1 LFFEIEANPTKFDF
15 IACSQSSSTLHT
27 FILAM
32 ILFPE
37 VQEKAQAEI
46 DSVVG
51 KDRLPTFDDRD
62 ALPYVEAVICET
74 LRWHPA
80 APLG

>member
-1 LFFEIEANPTKFDF
+1 
-15 IACSQSSSTLHT
+15 
-27 FILAM
+27 M

-46 DSVVG
+46 DSVIG
-51 KDRLPTFDDRD
+51 MDRLPTFDDRN

-80 APLG
+80 VPLGQICAVRVRTFSYIPDRYGSRYDHG

>member
-1 LFFEIEANPTKFDF
+1 
-15 IACSQSSSTLHT
+15 
-27 FILAM
+27 M

-46 DSVVG
+46 DSVVD

-62 ALPYVEAVICET
+62 
-74 LRWHPA
+74 
-80 APLG
+80 PLHL

>member
-1 LFFEIEANPTKFDF
+1 
-15 IACSQSSSTLHT
+15 
-27 FILAM
+27 M

-37 VQEKAQAEI
+37 VQEKARAEI

-62 ALPYVEAVICET
+62 ALPYIEAIICEAI
-74 LRWHPA
+74 RWNPA
-80 APLG
+80 IPLG